1 MPDRPLQPPVE
12 VNEDPIWETRETAAE
27 RVAWVVFALII
38 LAGGLGL
45 LGSPGV
51 LNGATAGSEHSQLE
65 IAYDRF
71 LHFDA
76 QTVIQ
81 VRFKSVPGSDGKT
94 RVWLSRAHMQQ
105 FVLDQ
110 VMPPADSSEVTPDR
124 MIFVFQSPPEDRQS
138 AVLFAIRP
146 QTPGSLSGEIGLV
159 GGYSLAF
166 SQFVYP

>member
-1 MPDRPLQPPVE
+1 M
-12 VNEDPIWETRETAAE
+12 
-27 RVAWVVFALII
+27 
-38 LAGGLGL
+38 
-45 LGSPGV
+45 GSPGV
-51 LNGATAGSEHSQLE
+51 LNGATAGSEDSQLE

-124 MIFVFQSPPEDRQS
+124 MVFVFQSPRKTGNPPFCSPFGPKRRAACPAKS
-138 AVLFAIRP
+138 ASWAA
-146 QTPGSLSGEIGLV
+146 TPWRFHSLCTLR
-159 GGYSLAF
+159 
-166 SQFVYP
+166 